1 MNTQSNTELD
11 GGRDFAGT
19 RPIQGKSNF
28 HPKKGKVRYLMEENA
43 ALKAQLEDSHF
54 QQHLFHC
61 RWVTVDRKSRYLMAQ
76 LEEAHRTYKQSTAGA
91 EATIKEL
98 KDQLEQARSN
108 ETRSYDEE
116 IQRLKVE
123 LAEARIE
130 RVNAVNGLLHADKIM
145 ASLNLK
151 LD

>member
-1 MNTQSNTELD
+1 
-11 GGRDFAGT
+11 
-19 RPIQGKSNF
+19 
-28 HPKKGKVRYLMEENA
+28 
-43 ALKAQLEDSHF
+43 
-54 QQHLFHC
+54 
-61 RWVTVDRKSRYLMAQ
+61 MAQ

>member
-1 MNTQSNTELD
+1 
-11 GGRDFAGT
+11 
-19 RPIQGKSNF
+19 
-28 HPKKGKVRYLMEENA
+28 
-43 ALKAQLEDSHF
+43 
-54 QQHLFHC
+54 
-61 RWVTVDRKSRYLMAQ
+61 MAQ

-123 LAEARIE
+123 FFLKESM
-130 RVNAVNGLLHADKIM
+130 LLMDCFMLIRSWPA
-145 ASLNLK
+145 
-151 LD
+151 